1 MKDFGIQI
9 GRTNNVSKI
18 FINPHLPSSRT
29 CNMLQ
34 MTDHSKK
41 LTPYLLQNYVALYF
55 GSYWKQANVAVINFW
70 DFNTLND
77 WA

>member
-1 MKDFGIQI
+1 
-9 GRTNNVSKI
+9 
-18 FINPHLPSSRT
+18 
-29 CNMLQ
+29 MLQ

-55 GSYWKQANVAVINFW
+55 ASYWKQANVAVINFW